1 MKEITRKRLMIFSG
15 RSYPELGQEIAGHL
29 GLSLG
34 DVELKTFS
42 NGELYVRFQ
51 ESVRGIDAF
60 VVQTSAPPIN
70 RNIMEMLLMIDA
82 LKRASAKRISAVIPY
97 YGYSRQDKK
106 TVAREPI
113 SAKLM
118 ADLLTAAGA
127 DRILTLDLHAGQ
139 IQGFFD
145 GPVDHLTAVP
155 QLASHISRNYFDDLV
170 IVSPDAGRVKTAKKY
185 SDYLSVPMAI
195 MHKRR
200 PDHNVAEVMHVIGE
214 VEGKKAIL
222 VDDMI
227 DTAGTLASSAAAL
240 HERGRGGDLRLR
252 HPRHL
257 LRPGPGEN
265 RRLPHQGDHRHQ
277 HPAHPRGEPEFQ
289 GQGDLHRLHHRQLH
303 RQRLQGRV
311 GERAVRRRQPA
322 VKRATFHQ

>member
-15 RSYPELGQEIAGHL
+15 RSCPELGREISGHL

-34 DVELKTFS
+34 EVELKTFS
-42 NGELYVRFQ
+42 NGELYVRFK
-51 ESVRGIDAF
+51 ESVRGVDAF
-60 VVQTSAPPIN
+60 VVQTCSEPIN

-82 LKRASAKRISAVIPY
+82 LKRASAKRISAVVPY

-118 ADLLTAAGA
+118 ADLLTTAGA
-127 DRILTLDLHAGQ
+127 DRILTMDLHAGQ

-155 QLASHISRNYFDDLV
+155 LLASHISRNYSDDLV
-170 IVSPDAGRVKTAKKY
+170 IVSPDAGRVKMAKKY

-195 MHKRR
+195 LHKRR
-200 PDHNVAEVMHVIGE
+200 PSHNVAEVMHVIGD
-214 VEGKKAIL
+214 VDGKKAVL

-227 DTAGTLASSAAAL
+227 DTAGTLTGSAAAL
-240 HERGRGGDLRLR
+240 IEHGAAEIYACATHGIFSGSAWDRIDASPIKEVTVTNTLPIAEGSRSSKCKVISIASIFANTIASVFKDESVSELFGGD
-252 HPRHL
+252 
-257 LRPGPGEN
+257 N
-265 RRLPHQGDHRHQ
+265 
-277 HPAHPRGEPEFQ
+277 
-289 GQGDLHRLHHRQLH
+289 
-303 RQRLQGRV
+303 
-311 GERAVRRRQPA
+311 QP
-322 VKRATFHQ
+322 

>member
-15 RSYPELGQEIAGHL
+15 RSCPELGREMAGHL

-34 DVELKTFS
+34 EVELKTFS
-42 NGELYVRFQ
+42 NGELYVRFE
-51 ESVRGIDAF
+51 ESVRGVDAF
-60 VVQTSAPPIN
+60 VVQTSSSPIN

-118 ADLLTAAGA
+118 ADLLTTAGA
-127 DRILTLDLHAGQ
+127 DRILTMDLHAGQ
-139 IQGFFD
+139 IQGFFN

-155 QLASHISRNYFDDLV
+155 LLASYISRNYFDDLV
-170 IVSPDAGRVKTAKKY
+170 IVSPDAGRVKMAKKY

-195 MHKRR
+195 LHKRR
-200 PDHNVAEVMHVIGE
+200 PGHNVAEIMHVIGD
-214 VEGKKAIL
+214 VEGKKAVL

-227 DTAGTLASSAAAL
+227 DTAGTLTSSAAAL
-240 HERGRGGDLRLR
+240 EEKGAAEIYACATHGIFSGGAWEKIDASPIKEVTVTNTLPIPEEGRSPKAKVISIASIFANTIASVFKDESVSELFGGD
-252 HPRHL
+252 
-257 LRPGPGEN
+257 N
-265 RRLPHQGDHRHQ
+265 
-277 HPAHPRGEPEFQ
+277 
-289 GQGDLHRLHHRQLH
+289 
-303 RQRLQGRV
+303 
-311 GERAVRRRQPA
+311 QP
-322 VKRATFHQ
+322 

>member
-1 MKEITRKRLMIFSG
+1 LREITRKRLMIFSG
-15 RSYPELGQEIAGHL
+15 RSYPELGREIAGHL

-34 DVELKTFS
+34 EVELKTFS
-42 NGELYVRFQ
+42 NGELYVRFE

-60 VVQTSAPPIN
+60 VVQTSAQPIN

-118 ADLLTAAGA
+118 ADLLSAAGA
-127 DRILTLDLHAGQ
+127 DRVLTMDLHAGQ

-155 QLASHISRNYFDDLV
+155 LLASYISRNYFDNLV
-170 IVSPDAGRVKTAKKY
+170 IVSPDAGRVKMAKKY

-195 MHKRR
+195 LHKRR
-200 PDHNVAEVMHVIGE
+200 PSHNVAEVLHVIGE
-214 VEGKKAIL
+214 VEGKKTVL

-240 HERGRGGDLRLR
+240 EANGAAEIYACATHGIFSGDAWDKIDASPIKEVTVTNTLPIPEEGRSPKCKVISIASIIANTIASVFKDESVSELFGGD
-252 HPRHL
+252 
-257 LRPGPGEN
+257 N
-265 RRLPHQGDHRHQ
+265 
-277 HPAHPRGEPEFQ
+277 
-289 GQGDLHRLHHRQLH
+289 
-303 RQRLQGRV
+303 
-311 GERAVRRRQPA
+311 QP
-322 VKRATFHQ
+322 